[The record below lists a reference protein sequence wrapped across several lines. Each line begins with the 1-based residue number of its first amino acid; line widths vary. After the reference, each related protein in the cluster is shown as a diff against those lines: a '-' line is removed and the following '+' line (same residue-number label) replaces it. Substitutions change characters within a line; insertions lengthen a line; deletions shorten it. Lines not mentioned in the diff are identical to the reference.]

1 MTQTAVPIWDAK
13 RTDESRGVEDL
24 LRNVGGFA
32 QADAYRYN
40 SASIRVR
47 VIDPR
52 FDGMSLD
59 QRDSMIEPYLKQL
72 PDRTYGDIMTLY
84 AFAPSEVVQTRKTAW
99 EFAQNVEFEEPSPS
113 ELGD

>member
-1 MTQTAVPIWDAK
+1 MTTISVLPWEAK
-13 RTDESRGVEDL
+13 RTDESRRVEDV
-24 LRNVGGFA
+24 LRRLGGFA
-32 QADAYRYN
+32 RADAYRFN

-52 FDGMSLD
+52 FEGMSLD
-59 QRDSMIEPYLKQL
+59 RRDALVEPFLAQL
-72 PDRTYGDIMTLY
+72 PEETQADIMTLFT
-84 AFAPSEVVQTRKTAW
+84 FAPSELVQTRKTAR

>member
-1 MTQTAVPIWDAK
+1 MIGARAT
-13 RTDESRGVEDL
+13 ESRCRDLRRALRAPSDL
-24 LRNVGGFA
+24 LISPDSGSEA
-32 QADAYRYN
+32 T
-40 SASIRVR
+40 SAV

-52 FDGMSLD
+52 FEGMSLD
-59 QRDSMIEPYLKQL
+59 QRDSMTEPYLKQL

>member
-1 MTQTAVPIWDAK
+1 MTETAVPIWDAK

-52 FDGMSLD
+52 FEGMSLD
-59 QRDSMIEPYLKQL
+59 RRDALVEPFLAKL
-72 PDRTYGDIMTLY
+72 PEETQADIMTLFT
-84 AFAPSEVVQTRKTAW
+84 FAPSEVVQTRKTAR
-99 EFAQNVEFEEPSPS
+99 EFA
-113 ELGD
+113 